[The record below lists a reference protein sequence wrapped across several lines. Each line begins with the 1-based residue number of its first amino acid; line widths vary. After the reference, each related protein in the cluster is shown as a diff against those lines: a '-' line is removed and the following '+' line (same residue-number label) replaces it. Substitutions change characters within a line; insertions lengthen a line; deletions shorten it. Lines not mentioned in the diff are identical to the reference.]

1 MPAFTVEAVDTTGAG
16 DVFHAGYIY
25 GLLQGWGLERVVRF
39 ASALAA
45 MKCLQMGGRKGI
57 PCLADAM
64 QFLQKHGG

>member
-25 GLLQGWGLERVVRF
+25 GLLQKWDLERVIRF

-45 MKCLQMGGRKGI
+45 VKCLQMGGRKGI
-57 PCLADAM
+57 PHLDEAM
-64 QFLQKHGG
+64 RFLQKQDG